1 MLDYKKAE
9 TGIFSDTSRLI
20 QQIVSLKYVYLGCFV
35 VFILLAYFV
44 NKYSPKEYEVNASI
58 ISVQN
63 ETSSILTS
71 SNELFT
77 GLDALSQNSNIEN
90 EINNLKSFARISST
104 ISKLNLE
111 TGYFTEK
118 DKLFKETEELYKKSP
133 FTVNVDRSHL
143 QPIGCHF
150 QIILLTDSTFR
161 LISKDND
168 IYLYNYVDN
177 EVVLN
182 HMPIEVDT
190 VARFNTTIESALFKF
205 SINYNKEY
213 SALLKEKDRQFYFTF
228 YHLDELT
235 KAFYKKLEVT
245 RASSMSSILNIQYSG
260 ENIEKVITFLNT
272 YLNTYF
278 EESLNRKNKIAIS
291 TINFIDDQLSEISD
305 SLVASESV
313 LRNYRSANQI
323 TDLSYQGQ
331 QLYESLQSIESDK
344 SSLQVQERY
353 YNYVINYLKQ
363 NSDVSGVTAPSSGMS
378 DPIMTQMITDL
389 LALNTERSNIL
400 GSQNTQ
406 SLFLNQIE
414 SRIETQRQLIIEN
427 ATNSLNTLSL
437 SLSEL
442 EYRADKTSKE
452 ITSLP
457 KTELNMVSM
466 QRNYDINDA
475 IYTYLLQKRSEAA
488 IAKASNYPDFEIL
501 EPARE
506 ITAKIVSPKT
516 LINYAIAII
525 MALFLPTVFL
535 IVREMLNDKVQTKT
549 FLEKLT
555 DNTVFGIVPA
565 HEFKTESV
573 VLDYPQSAITE
584 SFRNIRSS
592 IFHKMKNMPKKV
604 ILMTSAQPKDGKS
617 FISFNLAHIIA
628 KVGVKTVIIDCD
640 LHRPTLHKK
649 FNDDNQIGLS
659 NYMIGDAKIK
669 DIIKTTATK
678 DLYFIPA
685 GPILPSPSEMIEFG
699 ALDEFMEDIS
709 KEFDYVIFDTTPLGI
724 VADAMAVMRYAT
736 QIFVVC
742 RNGYT
747 KKEMLTDV
755 LVNLESHGYDN
766 YEIIFNGV
774 DFKHSSRGQYTTYY
788 K

>member
-20 QQIVSLKYVYLGCFV
+20 QQVVSLRYVYLCCFV
-35 VFILLAYFV
+35 LFVLIAYFV
-44 NKYSPKEYEVNASI
+44 NKYTPKEYEVNASI

-63 ETSSILTS
+63 EKSSLLSS

-118 DKLFKETEELYKKSP
+118 DKLFKEKEEIYKKSP

-143 QPIGCHF
+143 QPIGCDF
-150 QIILLTDSTFR
+150 YINLLSDSTYR
-161 LISKDND
+161 LIVKDND
-168 IYLYNYVDN
+168 ISLYNYVDN
-177 EVVLN
+177 EVVLK
-182 HMPIEVDT
+182 HIPIDIDT
-190 VARFNTTIESALFKF
+190 VSKFNTTIENSLFRF
-205 SINYNKEY
+205 SISYNKDY
-213 SALLKEKDRQFYFTF
+213 SSLLKEKDRLFFFTF

-235 KAFYKKLEVT
+235 KSFYKKLEVT
-245 RASSMSSILNIQYSG
+245 RASQMSSILNIQYSG

-305 SLVASESV
+305 SLVASESI

-344 SSLQVQERY
+344 SALQVQERY
-353 YNYVINYLKQ
+353 YNYVINYLRQ
-363 NSDVSGVTAPSSGMS
+363 NKDVSGVTAPSSGMS
-378 DPIMTQMITDL
+378 DPIMTQMIADL
-389 LALNTERSNIL
+389 LALNSERSNIL

-466 QRNYDINDA
+466 QRNYDLNDA

-488 IAKASNYPDFEIL
+488 IAKASNYPDYEIL

-506 ITAKIVSPKT
+506 ITAKIISPKT

-525 MALFLPTVFL
+525 MALFLPTVYL
-535 IVREMLNDKVQTKT
+535 IIREMLNDKVQTKT
-549 FLEKLT
+549 FIEKLT
-555 DNTVFGIVPA
+555 DKTVFGIIPT
-565 HEFKTESV
+565 HDLKTESV
-573 VLDYPQSAITE
+573 VTDFPQSAITE

-592 IFHKMKNMPKKV
+592 IFHKMKDMPKKV
-604 ILMTSAQPKDGKS
+604 LLTTSAQPKDGKS
-617 FISFNLAHIIA
+617 FIAFNLAHAIA

-640 LHRPTLHKK
+640 LHRPTLHSK
-649 FNDDNQIGLS
+649 FNDDNHIGLS
-659 NYMIGDAKIK
+659 NLMIGEATIK
-669 DIIKTTATK
+669 DITKKTDTK

-685 GPILPSPSEMIEFG
+685 GPIIPNPSEMIEFG
-699 ALDEFMEDIS
+699 ALDKFMEDIV
-709 KEFDYVIFDTTPLGI
+709 KEYEYVIIDTTPFGI
-724 VADAMAVMRYAT
+724 VADAMAVMRYAD
-736 QIFVVC
+736 QIFVIC

-755 LVNLESHGYDN
+755 LVNLESHGYEN
-766 YEIIFNGV
+766 YEIIYNGL
-774 DFKHSSRGQYTTYY
+774 DFKHSSRGQYTSYY